1 MSIHYRISLD
11 RPEAHLFH
19 VELEVKKP
27 RAGEWV
33 FMLPAWLPGSYMIRD
48 MAGELSAV
56 TARVDDTEWDLDK
69 VDKTTWM
76 TVIPETAKTISISY
90 DVFAQDNSV
99 RRAWLDTQ
107 RGFFNAS
114 SLCLLP
120 LGLDQEPVKI
130 TIKTD
135 SDFCRKWSLATTL
148 TPVKINHR
156 GFGTYFASDYEE
168 LIDSPVEMGTWE
180 AIEFKAFGV
189 PHRIIV
195 SGAVF
200 PFDRERLRDDIR
212 RACETVIAFFDPQHK
227 KAPFDHYDF
236 YLNLSSDA
244 YGGLEHSCSTALI
257 ASRFDLPRKDTAKD
271 DEAYVRLLGLF
282 THEYFHAWWVKRV
295 KPAIFIP
302 YDLRFESYSRL
313 LWVFEGFTSYYDHLL
328 LRRAGLI
335 DEKTYCNYF
344 AGLLTRH
351 MSASARHRQS
361 LAESSF
367 DAWIKYY
374 KVRTNR
380 ANSVVSYYDK
390 GALVA
395 YALDATIR
403 QKTQDKKSLDDVL
416 RHAWTLYVEA
426 GDDYAG
432 VDEESM
438 GELFVDAAGINVDE
452 LIDRWVYHT
461 EEPDY
466 ESLLAQDGATVKKTS
481 LERCRSIFGMTVGG
495 ETTLAVR
502 SIDDASPAQ
511 KAGIA
516 EGDELV
522 AIAGIRVKKTSWE
535 RLLVGIC
542 DSKKVRVEL
551 FRDDRLLSFDVHL
564 RQALLQ
570 KYELLPKQGN

>member
-1 MSIHYRISLD
+1 
-11 RPEAHLFH
+11 
-19 VELEVKKP
+19 
-27 RAGEWV
+27 
-33 FMLPAWLPGSYMIRD
+33 
-48 MAGELSAV
+48 
-56 TARVDDTEWDLDK
+56 
-69 VDKTTWM
+69 
-76 TVIPETAKTISISY
+76 
-90 DVFAQDNSV
+90 
-99 RRAWLDTQ
+99 
-107 RGFFNAS
+107 
-114 SLCLLP
+114 
-120 LGLDQEPVKI
+120 
-130 TIKTD
+130 
-135 SDFCRKWSLATTL
+135 
-148 TPVKINHR
+148 
-156 GFGTYFASDYEE
+156 
-168 LIDSPVEMGTWE
+168 
-180 AIEFKAFGV
+180 
-189 PHRIIV
+189 
-195 SGAVF
+195 
-200 PFDRERLRDDIR
+200 
-212 RACETVIAFFDPQHK
+212 
-227 KAPFDHYDF
+227 
-236 YLNLSSDA
+236 
-244 YGGLEHSCSTALI
+244 
-257 ASRFDLPRKDTAKD
+257 
-271 DEAYVRLLGLF
+271 
-282 THEYFHAWWVKRV
+282 
-295 KPAIFIP
+295 
-302 YDLRFESYSRL
+302 
-313 LWVFEGFTSYYDHLL
+313 
-328 LRRAGLI
+328 
-335 DEKTYCNYF
+335 
-344 AGLLTRH
+344 

-416 RHAWTLYVEA
+416 RHAWTLYADA
-426 GDDYAG
+426 GNDYAG

-466 ESLLAQDGATVKKTS
+466 ESLLAQDGVTVKKTS

-522 AIAGIRVKKTSWE
+522 AIAGIRVKKATWE